1 MRISFVL
8 PCSGRYP
15 IGGFRIVYEY
25 ANRLADRGHQVSIVH
40 FAAFPELM
48 PTKRLIRA
56 AGQWVRDRITGGYL
70 PKSWF
75 KLSPKVATYWGYAPS
90 VGIFPDADVV
100 IATAWQTAEV
110 VDRLPARSEER
121 RVGKDCVSTCR
132 IRWSQY

>member
-15 IGGFRIVYEY
+15 LGGFRIVYEY

-48 PTKRLIRA
+48 TTKRLLRA

-75 KLSPKVATYWGYAPS
+75 TLSRKESGRARCREGVCPYLYRPVVA
-90 VGIFPDADVV
+90 
-100 IATAWQTAEV
+100 
-110 VDRLPARSEER
+110 
-121 RVGKDCVSTCR
+121 VSL
-132 IRWSQY
+132 

>member
-48 PTKRLIRA
+48 PTKVLMPSIVGWSRA
-56 AGQWVRDRITGGYL
+56 E
-70 PKSWF
+70 
-75 KLSPKVATYWGYAPS
+75 
-90 VGIFPDADVV
+90 
-100 IATAWQTAEV
+100 IASGNIA
-110 VDRLPARSEER
+110 S
-121 RVGKDCVSTCR
+121 S
-132 IRWSQY
+132 